1 MIFVSCQAELRSCTS
16 TYPTCTL
23 LLLRGSHNNGA
34 SKWPS
39 CIDWRWIHAS
49 CCSGTEVPILHP
61 FTRHKNVAMYRTI
74 FGRLKEV
81 IGHVRGL
88 RVVLE
93 SGKAAIRAAKEAF
106 PKAHVEG

>member
-1 MIFVSCQAELRSCTS
+1 MARQNGLLALIGDGVHKLNPF
-16 TYPTCTL
+16 TL
-23 LLLRGSHNNGA
+23 LNG
-34 SKWPS
+34 
-39 CIDWRWIHAS
+39 IDKGQFYRIHAS